1 MSLGTEDRTFAK
13 TMRGKYKV
21 LVVLLSNFEM
31 FSNCNTENELKLNLV
46 EMRMFMSF
54 LLKLFPS
61 IHAFCSCVV

>member
-21 LVVLLSNFEM
+21 LVELLSNFEM

-46 EMRMFMSF
+46 EMTMFMSF
-54 LLKLFPS
+54 LLN
-61 IHAFCSCVV
+61 A